1 MSETWID
8 RWASGLSLER
18 DDRDLLESITT
29 RERTFEAGQVLVFED
44 DDAPLLFFVEQGWAA
59 AVRDL
64 ADGSMQILD
73 LFLAGQIIGLREI
86 TTPDAISSYRA
97 LTDLDVR
104 ILRKSDMQDL
114 VERSASIRD
123 RVFEAIAREEAWLLE
138 RITMLGQRDAAQCLA
153 HLMLELADRLAR
165 GPAAARSSLLSKNG
179 ASGAGSAEAG
189 FELPLNQEQL
199 GNIVGITPVHVSR
212 TLKQLASEELVE
224 VDRTQVRILDRDR
237 CEAFADY
244 DLRRMRLDG

>member
-8 RWASGLSLER
+8 RWSGGSSLDG
-18 DDRDLLESITT
+18 DDRARLDSIAT
-29 RERTFEAGQVLVFED
+29 RGRTFEAGQVLVFEE
-44 DDAPLLFFVEQGWAA
+44 DDAPLLFFVERGWAA

-86 TTPDAISSYRA
+86 NSADAISSYRA
-97 LTDLDVR
+97 LTDLEVR
-104 ILRKSDMQDL
+104 ILRKSEMQEL
-114 VERSASIRD
+114 IEHSASIRD
-123 RVFEAIAREEAWLLE
+123 RVFQAIAREEAWLLE

-153 HLMLELADRLAR
+153 HLMLELADRLSVRPGAT
-165 GPAAARSSLLSKNG
+165 AASEP
-179 ASGAGSAEAG
+179 EAT

-212 TLKQLASEELVE
+212 TMKQLASDELLV
-224 VDRTQVRILDRDR
+224 VDRNEVRILDRER

-244 DLRRMRLDG
+244 DRRRMRLED

>member
-1 MSETWID
+1 MPESWID
-8 RWASGLSLER
+8 RWSGGSSLER
-18 DDRDLLESITT
+18 DDRARLESIST
-29 RERTFEAGQVLVFED
+29 RGRTFEAGQVLVFEE
-44 DDAPLLFFVEQGWAA
+44 DDAPLMFFVERGWAA

-86 TTPDAISSYRA
+86 TSPDAISSYRA

-104 ILRKSDMQDL
+104 ILRKSEMQKL
-114 VERSASIRD
+114 IEHSTSIRD
-123 RVFEAIAREEAWLLE
+123 RVFQAIAREEAWLLE

-153 HLMLELADRLAR
+153 HLMLELADRLSAR
-165 GPAAARSSLLSKNG
+165 PGANSASKPEAA
-179 ASGAGSAEAG
+179 

-212 TLKQLASEELVE
+212 TMKQLASDELLE
-224 VDRTQVRILDRDR
+224 VDRNGVRILDRER

-244 DLRRMRLDG
+244 DRRRMRLED